1 MNGDAVDGN
10 GKVVELKA
18 GVTVTLNFLN
28 PKCSTPTPIPTPY
41 HGGGGHSH
49 YHPDPT
55 PVPVM
60 VIPPKTGDMTL
71 LQYIARLL
79 GLVR

>member
-1 MNGDAVDGN
+1 MNGSAGNSISNVFTDA
-10 GKVVELKA
+10 K
-18 GVTVTLNFLN
+18 TVNITFENV
-28 PKCSTPTPIPTPY
+28 KKS
-41 HGGGGHSH
+41 GGGGHSH